1 MNILEIQAELE
12 YWPDQKL
19 IQEAQQ
25 PTGAAP
31 TYLVVTEGE
40 RRNKERQAYEAEMA
54 KQQQPQPTVAEET
67 MMELGGGQSMGGI
80 PDVDPN
86 MMQNQMMAQQ
96 MPQQQQ
102 MQQQMPQQMP
112 QGQPMAMR
120 GGGAIPSRYQFGE
133 QIDPRLVP
141 ESQEEDRSGI
151 FGLGGFGEGGWFLDP
166 TDPTDVFLA
175 SLSTIPI
182 GGRALSGLGLTA
194 KAGYKGLSPL
204 IKLAS
209 KKGFPFKFG
218 DKTSIPSTEAL
229 KQLLG
234 KGRLWS
240 SGLPIG
246 QKMKNVGKFITNP
259 YTIGTAFGGTK
270 VLDAVK
276 GVGIEAEAKM
286 NDETQALLDKY
297 SADQELLES
306 TKSKDQDRYSFLS
319 EQLEKTIR
327 SPEERRSALQ
337 GAALAQIGAGIAG
350 GDVAGGLANAAAM
363 VSKTQALEDEQA
375 ARAYGTLL
383 EAETTRERTT
393 SLAQEKSITLQLSLL
408 TAMIEAGVDTSDP
421 TAIAAFYESL
431 PEGIQAYLAT
441 GEGRDFTR
449 NKIPKSREELE
460 AIVTQTTKSA

>member
-1 MNILEIQAELE
+1 
-12 YWPDQKL
+12 
-19 IQEAQQ
+19 
-25 PTGAAP
+25 
-31 TYLVVTEGE
+31 
-40 RRNKERQAYEAEMA
+40 
-54 KQQQPQPTVAEET
+54 
-67 MMELGGGQSMGGI
+67 
-80 PDVDPN
+80 
-86 MMQNQMMAQQ
+86 
-96 MPQQQQ
+96 
-102 MQQQMPQQMP
+102 
-112 QGQPMAMR
+112 
-120 GGGAIPSRYQFGE
+120 
-133 QIDPRLVP
+133 
-141 ESQEEDRSGI
+141 
-151 FGLGGFGEGGWFLDP
+151 
-166 TDPTDVFLA
+166 
-175 SLSTIPI
+175 
-182 GGRALSGLGLTA
+182 
-194 KAGYKGLSPL
+194 
-204 IKLAS
+204 
-209 KKGFPFKFG
+209 
-218 DKTSIPSTEAL
+218 
-229 KQLLG
+229 
-234 KGRLWS
+234 
-240 SGLPIG
+240 
-246 QKMKNVGKFITNP
+246 
-259 YTIGTAFGGTK
+259 
-270 VLDAVK
+270 
-276 GVGIEAEAKM
+276 M

>member
-31 TYLVVTEGE
+31 TYLVITEGE

-86 MMQNQMMAQQ
+86 MMQNQMQDQMMAQQ
-96 MPQQQQ
+96 MP
-102 MQQQMPQQMP
+102 QQQMPQQMP

-120 GGGAIPSRYQFGE
+120 GGGAIPSRYQFGQE
-133 QIDPRLVP
+133 VDPRLMGEELEGGPVSEDEASFLTQMWQNMSTADKAMLAGSAALAAAPIPGGRVMAAMKGVP
-141 ESQEEDRSGI
+141 TIMKAWRAKKALEKPIRT
-151 FGLGGFGEGGWFLDP
+151 GLGKITKPLYKTQPRNPQGRYAKDWEAGE
-166 TDPTDVFLA
+166 
-175 SLSTIPI
+175 
-182 GGRALSGLGLTA
+182 R
-194 KAGYKGLSPL
+194 
-204 IKLAS
+204 
-209 KKGFPFKFG
+209 
-218 DKTSIPSTEAL
+218 
-229 KQLLG
+229 
-234 KGRLWS
+234 
-240 SGLPIG
+240 
-246 QKMKNVGKFITNP
+246 ITNYLNP
-259 YTIGTAFGGTK
+259 RRSEFYTRTAPVAGITGVLGSNIDMGTAEG
-270 VLDAVK
+270 
-276 GVGIEAEAKM
+276 AE
-286 NDETQALLDKY
+286 DEIDQTTQALLDKY
-297 SADQELLES
+297 LADQELLES

-375 ARAYGTLL
+375 ARAYGMLL
-383 EAETTRERTT
+383 EAETTRERTA
-393 SLAQEKSITLQLSLL
+393 SLTQEKKVTLQLSLL
-408 TAMIEAGVDTSDP
+408 TAMMEAGVVMSDP
-421 TAIAAFYESL
+421 KAVKAFYASL

-441 GEGRDFTR
+441 GEGRDFTA
-449 NKIPKSREELE
+449 NMPQTKEELD
-460 AIVTQTTKSA
+460 AFVKNLTKSA

>member
-1 MNILEIQAELE
+1 MNIIEIQQELE
-12 YWPDQKL
+12 YWPDEKL

-31 TYLVVTEGE
+31 TYLVITEGE

-96 MPQQQQ
+96 MPQQQ
-102 MQQQMPQQMP
+102 MPQQMP

-120 GGGAIPSRYQFGE
+120 GGGAIPSRYQFG
-133 QIDPRLVP
+133 QAVDPRLMG
-141 ESQEEDRSGI
+141 EELEGGPVSEDEAGFLTQMWQNMSTADKVILGGSAALAASPIPGGRIMALMRGI
-151 FGLGGFGEGGWFLDP
+151 PTIMKAYRAAKPLRTGLGKITRPLYKTQPRTQGRFSKDWEIGERITNYLNPRRSEFL
-166 TDPTDVFLA
+166 T
-175 SLSTIPI
+175 
-182 GGRALSGLGLTA
+182 RTA
-194 KAGYKGLSPL
+194 PVAGIAGIVGSN
-204 IKLAS
+204 IDMGTAE
-209 KKGFPFKFG
+209 G
-218 DKTSIPSTEAL
+218 TEAEMD
-229 KQLLG
+229 Q
-234 KGRLWS
+234 
-240 SGLPIG
+240 
-246 QKMKNVGKFITNP
+246 T
-259 YTIGTAFGGTK
+259 
-270 VLDAVK
+270 
-276 GVGIEAEAKM
+276 
-286 NDETQALLDKY
+286 TQALLDKY
-297 SADQELLES
+297 SADQELLEA

-383 EAETTRERTT
+383 EAETTRERTI
-393 SLAQEKSITLQLSLL
+393 SLAQEKKISLQLSLL
-408 TAMIEAGVDTSDP
+408 TAMIESGVVTSDP
-421 TAIAAFYESL
+421 EAVKAFYASL

-441 GEGRDFTR
+441 GEGRDFTA
-449 NKIPKSREELE
+449 KIPQNEEEL
-460 AIVTQTTKSA
+460 ATFVKNLTKNA